1 MTKEKKDENIK
12 MLIIGLLVL
21 NVLLGV
27 YIGFFK
33 HDALWLE
40 TLKAWWP
47 ANMTMAEQLYRS
59 PVYIQQQKTTL
70 DQILGSMNQPAVQP
84 TAQPT
89 AQPTTTTQQPTT
101 TTTAQPTTQPLVK

>member
-84 TAQPT
+84 TT
-89 AQPTTTTQQPTT
+89 QPTTTTQQPTT
-101 TTTAQPTTQPLVK
+101 TTTAQPTTQPVVK

>member
-12 MLIIGLLVL
+12 MLVIGLLVL
-21 NVLLGV
+21 NILLGV

-40 TLKAWWP
+40 TLKAWWS

-84 TAQPT
+84 TTQA
-89 AQPTTTTQQPTT
+89 TTPIQQPTT
-101 TTTAQPTTQPLVK
+101 PTTVQPSAQPVVK

>member
-40 TLKAWWP
+40 TLKA
-47 ANMTMAEQLYRS
+47 
-59 PVYIQQQKTTL
+59 
-70 DQILGSMNQPAVQP
+70 
-84 TAQPT
+84 
-89 AQPTTTTQQPTT
+89 
-101 TTTAQPTTQPLVK
+101 